1 MVSQRRGLYIENGG
15 IFISRRWQVSE
26 YTASQNKYI
35 SACDGACHQ
44 VAIDIIGELEQ
55 KLAKAEERAKSM
67 ENTIVI
73 LTGRNV

>member
-1 MVSQRRGLYIENGG
+1 M
-15 IFISRRWQVSE
+15 SE